1 METLKIDNV
10 VHPLIDNSVELS
22 IELPTE
28 PGEIP
33 ITRTTTLKV
42 PMTSQLAAICDPNGY
57 QGTAPKATL
66 VTSRFSLDG
75 TIYPT
80 QITENEKGTTA
91 EVVLLS
97 GNAGWVQKLKERK
110 MNELDTSQVFD
121 HPFTLDNVVASFGG
135 QLPYCYYTADRG
147 DELLPGERTLY
158 EFRPAFNL
166 AWLLKEIFRQAGVNL
181 ISNTI
186 NGSAFAKYFVVFEP
200 DDNPRQLANI
210 DYKRCWVKIDSG
222 WRSQLSGNPNPVPIS
237 LLENGSY
244 EIVNFST
251 TANGVINDEIYDT
264 TFRAAV
270 VPSSQAVMAV
280 FVSAAIVFKWT
291 RQFNTTIFSSPA
303 GTPSTVV
310 VRLKIQKNNATIASA
325 EIQLYNVLWEMV
337 FTLQVPAV
345 GDYAAAGD
353 KYSVRLEIEGYLYD
367 PDQTGIVN
375 FYYQPG
381 GFLKYAPSGYWK
393 IGDTPQLK
401 NILPDDTQ
409 AEWVAKVAK
418 AFDLQFATD
427 ANEVNVYCETRAN
440 WLNSFVNPIELE
452 SLIGGVQWQAAP
464 RLENNIERYTMIEDS
479 SDKGQYATRKNRILD
494 IKLSNPAIM
503 TGVEEYMIDF
513 SDTLFKGWML
523 RLYSEPLTWEG
534 VPYTWGFGPR
544 LLYFSGR
551 QNVTYRINGT
561 YKSWQVP
568 VWQAVDVNTIAQW
581 HATRRLQLEIGKEVK
596 LRVLM
601 SYDLVN
607 SIIAQGGIRRAIK
620 WRGQQYYLTNMTIRS
635 DSDIVDITLLPL
647 LSYSG
652 EIGGKPLPTTIPTGV
667 MASAGGD
674 YVIALSDDTVMTLS

>member
-33 ITRTTTLKV
+33 ITRTTSLKV

-57 QGTAPKATL
+57 QGVAPKATL
-66 VTSRFSLDG
+66 VTQRFSLDG

-80 QITENEKGTTA
+80 QITENERGTTA

-97 GNAGWVQKLKERK
+97 GNAGWVQKLKERSMK
-110 MNELDTSQVFD
+110 VLDMSKFNHIVNMTNIENSWRGD
-121 HPFTLDNVVASFGG
+121 
-135 QLPYCYYTADRG
+135 LPYCYYTADRG
-147 DELLPGERTLY
+147 DEIMPGERTIY
-158 EFRPAFNL
+158 ELRPAL
-166 AWLLKEIFRQAGVNL
+166 KVATLLKEIFRQAGVNL

-186 NGSAFAKYFVVFEP
+186 NGSALSKYFVVFEP
-200 DDNPRQLANI
+200 DDNPRQLPNI
-210 DYKRCWVKIDSG
+210 TYNRCWVKIDSG
-222 WRSQLSGNPNPVPIS
+222 VKSQHAGHPNPVQLT
-237 LLENGSY
+237 LLESGNY
-244 EIVNFST
+244 EVVNFST
-251 TANGVINDEIYDT
+251 TAAGVINDNIYNT
-264 TFRAAV
+264 TFRAAS
-270 VPSSQAVMAV
+270 VPSEEAGMAV
-280 FVSAAIVFKWT
+280 FVSAAITFKWT
-291 RQFNTTIFSSPA
+291 RQFDTSIFSSPA
-303 GTPSTVV
+303 GSASTVI
-310 VRLKIQKNNATIASA
+310 VRLKVQKNGTTIGSA
-325 EIQLYNVLWEMV
+325 QVQVGNTQWGQV
-337 FTLQVPAV
+337 FTLQVPGV

-353 KYSVRLEIEGYLYD
+353 KYTARLEIEGLIFD
-367 PDQTGIVN
+367 PEVPGVVYFN
-375 FYYQPG
+375 YQPG
-381 GFLKYAPSGYWK
+381 GYLKYAPSGWWK
-393 IGDTPQLK
+393 IGAMTDLK
-401 NILPDDTQ
+401 TLLPDEIQSDF
-409 AEWVAKVAK
+409 VAKIAK
-418 AFDLQFATD
+418 AFDLIFATD
-427 ANEVNVYCETRAN
+427 MYGINVYCETRAS
-440 WLNSFVNPIELE
+440 WLNSFVNPIEIE
-452 SLIGGVQWQAAP
+452 SLVGGVQWQAAP
-464 RLENNIERYTMIEDS
+464 RLENNIERYTMTEDS
-479 SDKGQYATRKNRILD
+479 SDKGQYAIRKNKVLD

-534 VPYTWGFGPR
+534 VPYTWEFGPR

-607 SIIAQGGIRRAIK
+607 SIIAQGGIRRAVK

-652 EIGGKPLPTTIPTGV
+652 DIGGKPLPTTIPPEV
-667 MASAGGD
+667 MASAGAED
-674 YVIALSDDTVMTLS
+674 ILIVAEDEILALS

>member
-10 VHPLIDNSVELS
+10 VHPVIDNSIELS

-66 VTSRFSLDG
+66 VTQRFSLDG

-97 GNAGWVQKLKERK
+97 GNAGWVQKLKERSMK
-110 MNELDTSQVFD
+110 VLDMSKFNHLVNITNIENSWRGD
-121 HPFTLDNVVASFGG
+121 
-135 QLPYCYYTADRG
+135 LPYCYYTADRG
-147 DELLPGERTLY
+147 DEIMPGERTIY
-158 EFRPAFNL
+158 ELRPAL
-166 AWLLKEIFRQAGVNL
+166 KVATLLKEIFRQAGVNL
-181 ISNTI
+181 ISNTL
-186 NGSAFAKYFVVFEP
+186 NASTFGKYFVVYEP
-200 DDNPRQLANI
+200 GDNIRNCESI
-210 DYKRCWVKIDSG
+210 DYRRCWAKIDSG
-222 WRSQLSGNPNPVPIS
+222 SKMQYAGHPDPVQITLLSSGT
-237 LLENGSY
+237 Y
-244 EIVNFST
+244 EIVQFGAGT
-251 TANGVINDEIYDT
+251 INDEIYFT
-264 TFRAAV
+264 SQNAAV
-270 VPSSQAVMAV
+270 VPIEHKDLALWLNTSIS
-280 FVSAAIVFKWT
+280 FKFT
-291 RQFNTTIFSSPA
+291 RQWTSTIFSSPS
-303 GTPSTVV
+303 GSQSTVIVSLKLLRNGV
-310 VRLKIQKNNATIASA
+310 VVSSSSMQVSNQQWGQT
-325 EIQLYNVLWEMV
+325 
-337 FTLQVPAV
+337 FTLYPPPY
-345 GDYAAAGD
+345 GDYGVD
-353 KYSVRLEIEGYLYD
+353 GVKYQTRLEISGYLYD
-367 PDQTGIVN
+367 DELPGNVYFD
-375 FYYQPG
+375 YMPG
-381 GFLKYAPSGYWK
+381 GFLKYAPSGWWK
-393 IGDTPQLK
+393 IGAMTNLSAL
-401 NILPDDTQ
+401 LPDEIQSDF
-409 AEWVAKVAK
+409 VAKIAK
-418 AFDLQFATD
+418 SFDLIFTTD
-427 ANEVNVYCETRAN
+427 MYGINVYCETRAS
-440 WLNSFVNPIELE
+440 WLNSFVNPIEVE
-452 SLIGGVQWQAAP
+452 SLVGGVQWQAAP
-464 RLENNIERYTMIEDS
+464 RLENNIERYTMTEDS
-479 SDKGQYATRKNRILD
+479 NDKGQYATRKNRILD

-503 TGVEEYMIDF
+503 TGVEEYTTDF

-523 RLYSEPLTWEG
+523 RLYSEPLTYKA
-534 VPYTWGFGPR
+534 VPYTWEFGPR
-544 LLYFSGR
+544 LLYFAGR

-652 EIGGKPLPTTIPTGV
+652 DIGGKPLPTTIPTGV
-667 MASAGGD
+667 MASAGGN

>member
-33 ITRTTTLKV
+33 ITRTTSLKV

-66 VTSRFSLDG
+66 VTQRFSLDG

-80 QITENEKGTTA
+80 QVTENERGTTA

-97 GNAGWVQKLKERK
+97 GNAGWVQKLKERSMK
-110 MNELDTSQVFD
+110 VLDMSKFNHLVNMTNIELSWRGD
-121 HPFTLDNVVASFGG
+121 
-135 QLPYCYYTADRG
+135 LPYCYYTADRG
-147 DELLPGERTLY
+147 DEIMPGERTIY
-158 EFRPAFNL
+158 ELRPAL
-166 AWLLKEIFRQAGVNL
+166 KVATLLKEIFRQAGVNL
-181 ISNTI
+181 ISNTL
-186 NGSAFAKYFVVFEP
+186 NASSFGKYFVVYEP
-200 DDNPRQLANI
+200 GDNLRNCESI
-210 DYKRCWVKIDSG
+210 DYRRCWAKIDSG
-222 WRSQLSGNPNPVPIS
+222 SKMQHAGDPAVLITFLTNETW
-237 LLENGSY
+237 
-244 EIVNFST
+244 EIVPFAT
-251 TANGVINDEIYDT
+251 GAINDEIYNPDLKAAFVPT
-264 TFRAAV
+264 EHKDLALWLNTSISFR
-270 VPSSQAVMAV
+270 
-280 FVSAAIVFKWT
+280 FT
-291 RQFNTTIFSSPA
+291 RQFESTIFSDSLGRDKPVLVSLKLLRN
-303 GTPSTVV
+303 GVV
-310 VRLKIQKNNATIASA
+310 VSSTSMQVSNQQWGQI
-325 EIQLYNVLWEMV
+325 
-337 FTLQVPAV
+337 FTLYPPPY
-345 GDYAAAGD
+345 GDYGTEGV
-353 KYSVRLEIEGYLYD
+353 KYQTRLEINGYLYD
-367 PDQTGIVN
+367 DELPGNVYFD
-375 FYYQPG
+375 YMPG
-381 GFLKYAPSGYWK
+381 GFLKYAPSGWWK
-393 IGDTPQLK
+393 IGAMTNLSAL
-401 NILPDDTQ
+401 LPDEIQSDF
-409 AEWVAKVAK
+409 VAKIAK
-418 AFDLQFATD
+418 AFDLIFATD
-427 ANEVNVYCETRAN
+427 MYGVNVYCETRAS
-440 WLNSFVNPIELE
+440 WLNSFVNPIEVE
-452 SLIGGVQWQAAP
+452 SLIGGVQWQSAP
-464 RLENNIERYTMIEDS
+464 RLENNVERYTMIEDS
-479 SDKGQYATRKNRILD
+479 NDKGQYATRKNKVLD

-523 RLYSEPLTWEG
+523 RLYSEPLSYKA
-534 VPYTWGFGPR
+534 VPYTWEFGPR
-544 LLYFSGR
+544 LLYFAGR

-635 DSDIVDITLLPL
+635 DCDIVDITLLPL

-674 YVIALSDDTVMTLS
+674 YVLAFSDDIVMTLS

>member
-57 QGTAPKATL
+57 QGVAPKATL

-80 QITENEKGTTA
+80 QVTENEKGTTA

-97 GNAGWVQKLKERK
+97 GNAGWVQKLKERSMK
-110 MNELDTSQVFD
+110 VLDMSKFNHLVIMTNIENSWRGD
-121 HPFTLDNVVASFGG
+121 
-135 QLPYCYYTADRG
+135 LPYCYYTADRG
-147 DELLPGERTLY
+147 DEVMPGERTIY
-158 EFRPAFNL
+158 EFRPAL
-166 AWLLKEIFRQAGVNL
+166 KVATLLKEIFRQAGVNL
-181 ISNTI
+181 ISNTL
-186 NGSAFAKYFVVFEP
+186 NASTFGKYFVIYEP
-200 DDNPRQLANI
+200 GDNIRGCESI
-210 DYKRCWVKIDSG
+210 DYRRCWVKMDSG
-222 WRSQLSGNPNPVPIS
+222 YRTQQAGHPEPAPIT
-237 LLENGSY
+237 LLTNDTW
-244 EIVNFST
+244 EIVQFSD
-251 TANGVINDEIYDT
+251 TAEGAINDEIYKT
-264 TFRAAV
+264 LYTAAV
-270 VPSSQAVMAV
+270 VPAEHKDLALWLNTSIS
-280 FVSAAIVFKWT
+280 FRFT
-291 RQFNTTIFSSPA
+291 RQWTSTIFSSPS
-303 GTPSTVV
+303 GSQSTVV
-310 VRLKIQKNNATIASA
+310 VSLKLLRNGVVVSSTSMQVSNQQWGQT
-325 EIQLYNVLWEMV
+325 
-337 FTLQVPAV
+337 FTLYPPPF
-345 GDYAAAGD
+345 GDYGVEGV
-353 KYSVRLEIEGYLYD
+353 KYQTRLEISGYLYD
-367 PDQTGIVN
+367 DELPGNVYFD
-375 FYYQPG
+375 YMPG
-381 GFLKYAPSGYWK
+381 GFLKYAPSGWWK
-393 IGDTPQLK
+393 IGANTDLK
-401 NILPDDTQ
+401 ALLPDEIQSDF
-409 AEWVAKVAK
+409 VAKIAK
-418 AFDLQFATD
+418 AFDLIFATD
-427 ANEVNVYCETRAN
+427 MYGINVYCETRAS
-440 WLNSFVNPIELE
+440 WLNSFVNPIEVE

-464 RLENNIERYTMIEDS
+464 RLENNIESYTMTEDS
-479 SDKGQYATRKNRILD
+479 SDKGQYAIRKNKVLD

-534 VPYTWGFGPR
+534 VPYTWEFGPR

-607 SIIAQGGIRRAIK
+607 SIIAQGGIRRAVK

-647 LSYSG
+647 LSYAG
-652 EIGGKPLPTTIPTGV
+652 DIGGKPLPTTIQPA
-667 MASAGGD
+667 MEASAGAED
-674 YVIALSDDTVMTLS
+674 VLIVAEDEILALS